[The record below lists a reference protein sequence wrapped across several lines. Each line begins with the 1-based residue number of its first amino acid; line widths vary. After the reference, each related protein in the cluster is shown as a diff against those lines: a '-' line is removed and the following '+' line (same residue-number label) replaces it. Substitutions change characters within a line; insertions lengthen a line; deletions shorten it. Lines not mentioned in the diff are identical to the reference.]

1 MSIASA
7 ILRLMGWNVDI
18 SIPDYPKCLICVAP
32 HTSNWDFVMGKLAY
46 ASIGRH
52 AGFMMKSTWFFPP
65 LGWIFRA
72 MGGIP
77 VYRSNNGKHP
87 SMVDQVS
94 TMMRQRDKL
103 QIAITPEGT
112 RSRTSQWHTGI
123 LRIAYNTGVPIVLA
137 TIDYQNKRI
146 TASHAISASGNHDLD
161 MTLIK
166 SHYKA
171 SQAKHP
177 KDFDNSFHVS
187 AKNCAPE
194 TCEKGTL
201 SNPT

>member
-7 ILRLMGWNVDI
+7 ILRLMGWSVDF
-18 SIPDYPKCLICVAP
+18 SVPDYSKCLICVAP
-32 HTSNWDFVMGKLAY
+32 HTSNWDFIMGKLAY
-46 ASIGRH
+46 AAIGRH
-52 AGFMMKSTWFFPP
+52 AGFMMKSSWFFPP

-77 VYRSNNGKHP
+77 VHRSHKGKYP

-94 TMMRQRDKL
+94 AMMRQREQL

-112 RSRTSQWHTGI
+112 RSRTAQWHTGI

-137 TIDYQNKRI
+137 TIDYQNRRI
-146 TASHAISASGNHDLD
+146 TAHRTMHASGNNDTD
-161 MTLIK
+161 MTTIK
-166 SHYKA
+166 SYYNA

-177 KDFDNSFHVS
+177 DNFDNSLLTSVPNS
-187 AKNCAPE
+187 SPMTNKD
-194 TCEKGTL
+194 GY
-201 SNPT
+201 SSSRQ

>member
-7 ILRLMGWNVDI
+7 ILRLMGWSVDI
-18 SIPDYPKCLICVAP
+18 SVPDYPKCLICVAP

-46 ASIGRH
+46 AAIGRH

-65 LGWIFRA
+65 LGWIFRT

-77 VYRSNNGKHP
+77 VYRGNKGKHP

-94 TMMRQRDKL
+94 TMMRQRDRL

-112 RSRTSQWHTGI
+112 RSRTAQWHTGI

-146 TASHAISASGNHDLD
+146 TACRSIYASGDHDLD
-161 MTLIK
+161 MATIK
-166 SHYKA
+166 SYYNA

-177 KDFDNSFHVS
+177 KDFDNSS
-187 AKNCAPE
+187 SDTIP
-194 TCEKGTL
+194 KGT
-201 SNPT
+201 PK